1 MRLREPILGDG
12 SRAIELVR
20 EDAAD
25 ISRALGYDNVSP
37 SGLT

>member
-1 MRLREPILGDG
+1 MREPILGDG

-20 EDAAD
+20 EGAAD
-25 ISRALGYDNVSP
+25 ISRALGYDNVGP